1 MVGLG
6 KFVIVCFIGFWYF
19 MDRKL
24 VLYSIVFDEIE
35 NVLMKMIGMD
45 FDIFVID
52 DLIGKFR
59 IDLLV
64 C

>member
-6 KFVIVCFIGFWYF
+6 KFVIVYFIGFWYF

-24 VLYSIVFDEIE
+24 VLYSIVLDEIE

-45 FDIFVID
+45 IDIFVID
-52 DLIGKFR
+52 DFIGKFR